1 MQFLEQ
7 NLKPNYCSII
17 TGSKSSY
24 GFFHNVLR
32 KKPECSFW
40 AIPITCCQIY
50 SLIGKIFIGSLLNA
64 RKCSRLLCACAK
76 SLQSF
81 LTLCDPID
89 WSPLDSSVHGILQA
103 KILEWVTV
111 TFSRGSSQPGDRTYI
126 SYVSWI
132 DRQILYYRRHLGS
145 PKLLWNINK
154 QNKVPGYKRLHSERR
169 VKERQHERYV

>member
-17 TGSKSSY
+17 TGS
-24 GFFHNVLR
+24 FPLCLME

-50 SLIGKIFIGSLLNA
+50 SFFGKIFIGILLNA
-64 RKCSRLLCACAK
+64 RKCSRLLCVCAK

-81 LTLCDPID
+81 LTLCDPTD
-89 WSPLDSSVHGILQA
+89 YSPPGSSVHGILQA
-103 KILEWVTV
+103 KILERVAV
-111 TFSRGSSQPGDRTYI
+111 PFSGGSSQPCNRICI